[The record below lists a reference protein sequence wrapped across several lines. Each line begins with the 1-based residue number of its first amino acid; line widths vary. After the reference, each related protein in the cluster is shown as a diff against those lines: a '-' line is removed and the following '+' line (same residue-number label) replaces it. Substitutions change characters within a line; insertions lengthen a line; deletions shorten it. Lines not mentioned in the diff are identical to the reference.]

1 MGHSRVW
8 WGLGAWRYKHKWK
21 CVPVNDDDDAGDN
34 HITDGRIQICSCRA
48 IAISHS
54 RWLTWWAWA
63 WAWEDGSKDDCPA
76 SEQRCPIAKRG
87 YDLPTT
93 RLGSA
98 RSTTWPLM
106 VEMMKYE
113 SLREKQRRNYRN
125 FHISSEWGWCPRMW
139 INHSLV
145 WWWEDRWWSKCGK
158 LRNWI
163 ESLLVQA
170 PIIGGECSNTHLVNF
185 TL

>member
-1 MGHSRVW
+1 MRTRSLTLQTQVEMCSGQRRRRRRRKPHHGWTDSDLFLSCHSHLALALVDMVS
-8 WGLGAWRYKHKWK
+8 LGR
-21 CVPVNDDDDAGDN
+21 
-34 HITDGRIQICSCRA
+34 
-48 IAISHS
+48 
-54 RWLTWWAWA
+54 
-63 WAWEDGSKDDCPA
+63 AWEDGSKDDCLA

-87 YDLPTT
+87 YDFPTT

-106 VEMMKYE
+106 VEMMKCE

-170 PIIGGECSNTHLVNF
+170 PIIGGECSNTHLVYVYAMQ
-185 TL
+185 